1 MDRLRRWPWWSI
13 PTIVF
18 LATRIPSGLML
29 AWMGRDQLPARAL
42 RPGETVATRVDPPT
56 YWHLIAN
63 WDGQWYQRAAEHGFP
78 SHLPMF
84 HGAVQQNTW
93 GFYPLYPATV
103 RAVMLTGLPFAAA
116 ASLVSVACGTVAVCL
131 LYRML
136 VPRCGRFAAT
146 MTVLAL
152 CTYPATVTLQAAYTE
167 SMALLLALAALM
179 CLGRRRYV
187 ALLGFAVLLS
197 LTRPIVL
204 PLALVVGVHWLVRWR
219 RRKDDPFPPRAAVG
233 VACVAV
239 LTALT
244 FLIWPVVAALVTGR
258 WDAYSATRNAWD
270 LQEAHG
276 WPSWL
281 LVFMGSGT
289 VALRIL
295 VVVCVVALAW
305 VVFRR
310 WAVLWGWEL
319 RTWAWAYPLF
329 LLGTTRPT
337 FSIFRYAMLAAV
349 PWWPFPE
356 AGRTVVTTRG
366 RVGLACLVLVI
377 GLVGQAAWMHWFYV
391 ITPAAHGYP

>member
-1 MDRLRRWPWWSI
+1 VDRLRGWPWWSI
-13 PTIVF
+13 PTLVF

-29 AWMGRDQLPARAL
+29 AWLGRDQLPPPAFV
-42 RPGETVATRVDPPT
+42 PGQSVPTRVDPPT
-56 YWHLIAN
+56 YWHLVAN

-84 HGAVQQNTW
+84 HGAVAQNTW
-93 GFYPLYPATV
+93 GFYPLYPTTV
-103 RAVMLTGLPFAAA
+103 RAVMLSGLPFGPA
-116 ASLVSVACGTVAVCL
+116 ASLVSIACATVAVCL

-136 VPRCGRFAAT
+136 LPTCGRFAAT

-152 CTYPATVTLQAAYTE
+152 STYPASVTLQVAYTE
-167 SMALLLALAALM
+167 SMALLFAIAALM

-187 ALLGFAVLLS
+187 AVLLFAVLLS

-219 RRKDDPFPPRAAVG
+219 RRRTDPFPAREAVG

-244 FLIWPVVAALVTGR
+244 FLIWPLTAAVATGR
-258 WDAYSATRNAWD
+258 WDAYAATRNAWD
-270 LQEAHG
+270 LEQAKG

-281 LVFMGSGT
+281 LVFVGDGT
-289 VALRIL
+289 VALRI
-295 VVVCVVALAW
+295 VVGVGVVALGWA
-305 VVFRR
+305 VTRR
-310 WAVLWGWEL
+310 WAALWGREL

-356 AGRTVVTTRG
+356 AGRTVVTARSRT
-366 RVGLACLVLVI
+366 GLALFVLLLGLATQLV
-377 GLVGQAAWMHWFYV
+377 WMRWFYV
-391 ITPAAHGYP
+391 VTPASLGYP

>member
-1 MDRLRRWPWWSI
+1 
-13 PTIVF
+13 
-18 LATRIPSGLML
+18 ML
-29 AWMGRDQLPARAL
+29 AWLGRNQLPARPL
-42 RPGETVATRVDPPT
+42 GPGETVATRVDPPT

-63 WDGQWYQRAAEHGFP
+63 WDGQWYQKAAEHGFP
-78 SHLPMF
+78 SQLPMF

-93 GFYPLYPATV
+93 GFYPLYPTTV

-116 ASLVSVACGTVAVCL
+116 ASLVSIACGTVAVCL

-136 VPRCGRFAAT
+136 VPACGRFAAT

-152 CTYPATVTLQAAYTE
+152 STYPASVTLQVAYTE

-204 PLALVVGVHWLVRWR
+204 PLALVIGVHWLVRWR
-219 RRKDDPFPPRAAVG
+219 RRKDDPFPTREAVG
-233 VACVAV
+233 VGAVAV

-244 FLIWPVVAALVTGR
+244 FLIWPLVAALVTGR

-270 LQEAHG
+270 LEHAKG

-281 LVFMGSGT
+281 LVFVGDGT
-289 VALRIL
+289 VALR
-295 VVVCVVALAW
+295 VVVGVGVVGLAW
-305 VVFRR
+305 AVARR
-310 WAVLWGWEL
+310 WAALWGWEL

-356 AGRTVVTTRG
+356 AGRTVVTTRA
-366 RVGLACLVLVI
+366 RAGLAVFVLVI
-377 GLVGQAAWMHWFYV
+377 GLATQLIWMRWFYV
-391 ITPAAHGYP
+391 ITPAALGYP

>member
-13 PTIVF
+13 PTLVF

-29 AWMGRDQLPARAL
+29 AWTGRNQLPPRPL
-42 RPGETVATRVDPPT
+42 EPGEMVPSRVAPPT
-56 YWHLIAN
+56 YWHLVVN

-78 SHLPMF
+78 SHLPLL
-84 HGAVQQNTW
+84 HGVVQQNTW

-103 RAVMLTGLPFAAA
+103 RAVMLTGLPFAPA

-136 VPRCGRFAAT
+136 MPRCGRFAAT
-146 MTVLAL
+146 LTVLAL
-152 CTYPATVTLQAAYTE
+152 STYPASVTLQVAYTE
-167 SMALLLALAALM
+167 SMALLLAMAALM
-179 CLGRRRYV
+179 CLGRRRYG
-187 ALLGFAVLLS
+187 ALLLVAVLLS

-204 PLALVVGVHWLVRWR
+204 PLALVIGIHWLVRWR
-219 RRKDDPFPPRAAVG
+219 RRREDPFPTREAVW

-244 FLIWPVVAALVTGR
+244 FLIWPIVAAVVTGR
-258 WDAYSATRNAWD
+258 RDAYSATRNAWD
-270 LQEAHG
+270 LEQAKG

-281 LVFMGSGT
+281 LVFVGDGT
-289 VALRIL
+289 VALR
-295 VVVCVVALAW
+295 VVVGIGVVAVAW
-305 VVFRR
+305 AVARR
-310 WAVLWGWEL
+310 WARLWGTEL

-329 LLGTTRPT
+329 ILGTTRPT

-356 AGRTVVTTRG
+356 AGRSVVTPRS
-366 RVGLACLVLVI
+366 RVGLACVVLVF
-377 GLVGQAAWMHWFYV
+377 GLAFQLVWMRWFYV
-391 ITPAAHGYP
+391 ITPAALGYP